1 MENLSFRPTSVLE
14 VAAATGKPSTDI
26 TVTRY
31 PDGQVDVATPD
42 LTAAQR
48 AALRSLLTAL
58 GLVEVV

>member
-1 MENLSFRPTSVLE
+1 MERFSFRPTSVVE
-14 VAAATGKPSTDI
+14 VAVATGKSSTDI

-48 AALRSLLTAL
+48 TALRNLLTAL

>member
-1 MENLSFRPTSVLE
+1 MEKFSFRPQSVLE
-14 VAAATGKPSTDI
+14 VAGATGKLSTDI

-48 AALRSLLTAL
+48 TALRSLLTAL